1 MCFRFTS
8 RGFKSKPFGRSHI
21 NPMAPRVGTI
31 GQKVTY
37 GHIKISNLMAHR
49 LSGNGSRCQK
59 MRQTLLTL
67 RHQHM
72 FNAFIGQMKESPWPG
87 QPRTFIFVRN
97 KHKSSSLNDG
107 HHHHSNSCKSRIPLA
122 HCCPYPVRLNATDG
136 ERPLPFLLSL
146 SSLSLSLSSSLS
158 SSAP

>member
-1 MCFRFTS
+1 
-8 RGFKSKPFGRSHI
+8 
-21 NPMAPRVGTI
+21 MAPRVGTI

-37 GHIKISNLMAHR
+37 GHIKISNLMTHR

-72 FNAFIGQMKESPWPG
+72 FNAFIWRMKESPWPG

-97 KHKSSSLNDG
+97 KHKPSSLNDG
-107 HHHHSNSCKSRIPLA
+107 HHHHSNSCKARIPLA
-122 HCCPYPVRLNATDG
+122 NYCPYPREIKCYRWRTSFSFS
-136 ERPLPFLLSL
+136 PLSL
-146 SSLSLSLSSSLS
+146 SLYLSLSLSLALHLS
-158 SSAP
+158 VRVKGLA